1 MKERPQGLVSQAD
14 ALLLLQKTDSV
25 SMPAGQ
31 IRFAQEDTA
40 IKTDAGAKGLFSG
53 GRSEWSFFIF

>member
-14 ALLLLQKTDSV
+14 ALFLLQKTDSV

-40 IKTDAGAKGLFSG
+40 IKTDAGAKGLLSG